1 MIGRRDLLLGAG
13 AGAGLL
19 AMPTPL
25 LAQQQRVLRF
35 MPQAALVV
43 LDPGNSPGWITR
55 NHRHYEERRDE
66 AGLVEVRRRREP
78 AASLCCWQ

>member
-1 MIGRRDLLLGAG
+1 M
-13 AGAGLL
+13 
-19 AMPTPL
+19 MPMT
-25 LAQQQRVLRF
+25 
-35 MPQAALVV
+35 
-43 LDPGNSPGWITR
+43 GWITR